1 MVLELRLGL
10 ALALALGRPVGLKL
24 GAPIKKVETWFSFL
38 DLFFFFAPPVA
49 VVVAHSFERCFVVF
63 SLCVQRPPSI
73 TEPGPYL

>member
-1 MVLELRLGL
+1 MLELRLG
-10 ALALALGRPVGLKL
+10 LALALGRPVGLKL

-38 DLFFFFAPPVA
+38 DLFFFLLPPLLLLLPTLLSA
-49 VVVAHSFERCFVVF
+49 VVF